1 MKETLRE
8 LDSLASGWID
18 EDRRRMESDGSRA
31 KSDVIEVML
40 SLVDF
45 RCRNHDPE
53 LLIKGT
59 ALVRKKL

>member
-18 EDRRRMESDGSRA
+18 EDRRRMESDKLRA

-45 RCRNHDPE
+45 RCRSLDPE

-59 ALVRKKL
+59 TLVRKKL